1 MSQQVPKTPS
11 DWALTVST
19 LSFVAYVLAPTPKD
33 VAVSCLD
40 ATPPPPR
47 PRALI
52 SAKRTVYFIEGP
64 TSSGQRVTFFAT
76 PMSPT
81 PAPRMTRDWLRAH
94 CRAHK
99 LYVTPSLNDTL
110 HLHYQG
116 FARIEDLEEY
126 TGLKSVFLEGNGLES
141 LDGLQVRAQLAQA
154 VAFPKA
160 PALTGPLRCRCVSV
174 RPGAALHIRAA
185 ELLDEDR
192 ALGDVSGAGHAECE
206 PQQSGLPPRGAVL
219 AVPDQP
225 AGSAQPAA
233 HRR

>member
-1 MSQQVPKTPS
+1 MSP
-11 DWALTVST
+11 
-19 LSFVAYVLAPTPKD
+19 LSFVECVLAPTLKD
-33 VAVSCLD
+33 VAVPCLD
-40 ATPPPPR
+40 VTPPPR

-64 TSSGQRVTFFAT
+64 TSSWQRVTFFAT
-76 PMSPT
+76 PMSPA

-141 LDGLQVRAQLAQA
+141 LDGLQVRAQLAQSSR
-154 VAFPKA
+154 VPFV
-160 PALTGPLRCRCVSV
+160 LR
-174 RPGAALHIRAA
+174 
-185 ELLDEDR
+185 
-192 ALGDVSGAGHAECE
+192 
-206 PQQSGLPPRGAVL
+206 
-219 AVPDQP
+219 
-225 AGSAQPAA
+225 
-233 HRR
+233 